1 MKKMNDNIQLNKITK
16 LTIIKQENKEI
27 KKKLFYLIQKIN
39 QIFDEKE
46 KKEDLREF

>member
-1 MKKMNDNIQLNKITK
+1 MNDNIQLNKITK

-46 KKEDLREF
+46 KKEDLRGF